1 MAGRGSDFAAFIG
14 RTTRSSDVVTAS
26 QVARLAATLD
36 IEPPAT
42 EVGDPL
48 PPGWHAIFLGAPT
61 PAKRRR
67 IDGLPGGGHA
77 LPDIGLRRHR
87 VGLDT
92 AEYRGDLRIGDE
104 IQRVSSVIDIACDD
118 DHRAGNVVR
127 VLHRSE
133 ISSPRGLCVVEE
145 RESIY
150 SDAAVPATLSSD
162 PLPAPAWTNI
172 VEPNP
177 ILLFRISALR
187 FNSHRVHYDREY
199 AMRVEGLPG
208 LVIQAA
214 LIELLLLEMCRAQT
228 SQRIEAFRARTHVQ
242 IHDTG
247 PFRLCGAPDG
257 DGTGAT
263 MWAVGPQEEVSLV
276 GHVAFAR

>member
-1 MAGRGSDFAAFIG
+1 MAGGISDFAGFSG
-14 RTTRSSDVVTAS
+14 RTTQSFDVVTAS

-42 EVGDPL
+42 QLGDPL
-48 PPGWHAIFLGAPT
+48 PPGWHAIFFGAPT
-61 PAKRRR
+61 PGNRLR
-67 IDGLPGGGHA
+67 IDGLPGGSHA

-92 AEYRGDLRIGDE
+92 AEYRSDLRIGDE
-104 IQRVSSVIDIACDD
+104 IQRVSSVVDIACDD
-118 DHRAGNVVR
+118 VDRVGPVVR

-133 ISSPRGLCVVEE
+133 IASPRGLCVVEE

-150 SDAAVPATLSSD
+150 SDAHVPASLPTD
-162 PLPAPAWTNI
+162 PLPPPAWTKVI
-172 VEPNP
+172 EPNP

-187 FNSHRVHYDREY
+187 FNSHRVHYDRDY
-199 AMRVEGLPG
+199 ATRVEGLPG

-214 LIELLLLEMCRAQT
+214 LIELLLLEMCRAQA
-228 SQRIEAFRARTHVQ
+228 SHRIEAFRARTHVQ

-247 PFRLCGAPDG
+247 PFRLCGAPQG

-263 MWAVGPQEEVSLV
+263 MWAIGPQDELSLV